1 MKKNSF
7 PVRSKKD
14 ICNVGTISANSDRE
28 VGKILSDL
36 LEKVGN
42 DGTITIQDGNKLEH
56 EINIVEG
63 M

>member
-7 PVRSKKD
+7 PVRSKED
-14 ICNVGTISANSDRE
+14 VCNVGTISANSDRE

-42 DGTITIQDGNKLEH
+42 DGTITIQDGNKL
-56 EINIVEG
+56 
-63 M
+63 